1 MPGTAKDALDKPLK
15 PEKKMKTRRL
25 QRLYTALSKPLG
37 AKPQVALPHQ
47 ETYENGVWSGSTYYT
62 R

>member
-1 MPGTAKDALDKPLK
+1 
-15 PEKKMKTRRL
+15 MKTRRL